1 MSEQRGL
8 IFEPF
13 LKGIVVLLSWGDG
26 VEALNVEVFKGDL
39 SSCDSSVPYGCP
51 GCCGHR
57 LKAEV
62 YCPQANCL
70 L

>member
-13 LKGIVVLLSWGDG
+13 LKGIVMLLSWGDE

-39 SSCDSSVPYGCP
+39 SSCDSSVPYV
-51 GCCGHR
+51 
-57 LKAEV
+57 L
-62 YCPQANCL
+62 
-70 L
+70 